1 MPDYENAPVS
11 HWRVEGMPSF
21 LQSVSGL
28 NASTPV
34 EGTAHQDEHGNP
46 VRPKWWSRATTYGDV
61 TITRLLDSDGAWAE
75 WRQQVMDGDK
85 AAKRDITIVAMT
97 ADGEDIKTF
106 NLVGAW
112 PINLSFS
119 GHTSGEDS
127 QQLEMLQLSIDS
139 MTIES

>member
-11 HWRVEGMPSF
+11 HWRVEGMPAF

-28 NASTPV
+28 TASTPV
-34 EGTAHQDEHGNP
+34 EGTAYQDEQGNP
-46 VRPKWWSRATTYGDV
+46 VRPKWWSRATTFSDV
-61 TITRLLDSDGAWAE
+61 TMTRLLDSDGAWAE

-106 NLVGAW
+106 TLVGAW
-112 PINLSFS
+112 PNTHGFAGHES
-119 GHTSGEDS
+119 GQDS
-127 QQLEMLQLSIDS
+127 QQLETLGLSVDEIKIS
-139 MTIES
+139 